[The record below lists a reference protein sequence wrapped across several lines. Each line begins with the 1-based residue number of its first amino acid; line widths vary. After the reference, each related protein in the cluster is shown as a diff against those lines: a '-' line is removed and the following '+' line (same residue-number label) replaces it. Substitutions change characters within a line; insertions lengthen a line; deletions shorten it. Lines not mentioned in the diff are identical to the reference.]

1 MKRRVGVTC
10 TLLLAAAL
18 IPAAYAGQAAGSVAP
33 AHQASPPTAV
43 SPAASNPAGA
53 NPAQAGG
60 AGAVNPAVNTNAN
73 PPASTECEGAPCP
86 TGPTPHITIATPA
99 PAPSPWPWQ
108 DRIRWAAEII
118 GAIILYVGVM
128 LAVSTLRKIERQS
141 HYAESAAQAA
151 ADAAKAA
158 LQYAQANSR
167 AERPWILVSAE
178 PAPGAPDTFSVLA
191 TNRGRSPARIASL
204 SEGLIVVKDESN
216 LPADPT
222 FNESEMRAPLSSM
235 ILLPGEFTVIRTFR
249 RDDVPTVCKN
259 PEELRRVEN
268 WEEKIY
274 LYGKVSYVDLHS
286 PDENQRFETGWC
298 CWYIHGRQKSGMV
311 SAGPATYTQHT

>member
-1 MKRRVGVTC
+1 MKRRVGAISR
-10 TLLLAAAL
+10 LLLAAAL
-18 IPAAYAGQAAGSVAP
+18 VPAACPGQTSSQLSPTRQAAQPS
-33 AHQASPPTAV
+33 
-43 SPAASNPAGA
+43 AASPAGA
-53 NPAQAGG
+53 NPAQSNA
-60 AGAVNPAVNTNAN
+60 AVAAN
-73 PPASTECEGAPCP
+73 PSASSSANPSECEGGPCP
-86 TGPTPHITIATPA
+86 TAPTPHITIATPA
-99 PAPSPWPWQ
+99 PAPSPWPVQ
-108 DRIRWAAEII
+108 DRISWAANLILLII
-118 GAIILYVGVM
+118 AYVGIM
-128 LAVSTLRKIERQS
+128 LAVSALRKIERQT

-178 PAPGAPDTFSVLA
+178 PAPGAPETFSILA

-204 SEGLIVVKDESN
+204 VEGIVVVKDESS
-216 LPADPT
+216 LPANPA

-249 RDDVPTVCKN
+249 RDDVNTVCKN

-274 LYGKVSYVDLHS
+274 LYGKVTYVDLHS
-286 PDENQRFETGWC
+286 PEENLTFETGWC

-311 SAGPATYTQHT
+311 SAGPPAYTQHT